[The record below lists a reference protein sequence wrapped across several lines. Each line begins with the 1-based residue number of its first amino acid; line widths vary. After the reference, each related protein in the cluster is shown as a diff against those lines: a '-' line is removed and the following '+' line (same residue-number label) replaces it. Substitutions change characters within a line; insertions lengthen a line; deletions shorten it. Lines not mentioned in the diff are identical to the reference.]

1 MPRLSKIG
9 AAALAAFG
17 WTSGTSAVTA
27 SYLVVA
33 GGGGGGCPSGGGGGG
48 GGAGGFRTATASLN
62 PTLSYTVTVGAG
74 GVGAG
79 AGSSANGSIGSS
91 SIFDVTTSTG
101 GGFGAGYTTG
111 SAGNG
116 GSGGSGGGSAGNNP
130 TTGGGAGNT
139 PSTSPSQGN
148 NGGGAGSIA
157 NGTGGGGGGGAGA
170 SGSTATT
177 SAGANGG
184 NGTANSITGSSVTY
198 AGGGGG
204 GADVRGSS
212 TVGTGGTGG
221 GGNGGGS
228 SSAVSGTANLGGG
241 GGGGQTNGSGN
252 GQVGGNGGSGVV
264 IISYAGA
271 QQFSGGIVT
280 SVGGNTIH
288 TFTTSGTL
296 GPITTLSASYL
307 IVAGGAG
314 GGYTQGGGGGAGG
327 LLSGSGVT
335 IDPNSTYL
343 VTVGAGGAGGTSGS
357 VNAIAGSNSSF
368 SMVTT
373 TAVGGGYGASN
384 NYPTATT
391 GGSGGSGGG
400 GANGST
406 GGGGSPS
413 GTGGAGTV
421 GQGNNGGFGYVGSG
435 NSFGAG
441 GGGGGAGAVGADA
454 SPAQAGNGGA
464 GVSSSISGTSTFYA
478 GGGGGGGDN
487 RGPTGG
493 TGGSGGGGSG
503 SITTGTAGTANTGG
517 GGGGSGYNAGA
528 FFAGASGGSGVVI
541 ISYPG
546 ATQQMAG
553 GTVTIVGGNVIHT
566 FTSTGY
572 LAPIE
577 LSTGSLRF
585 RSSNSG
591 YLSRTPAVTSNRTT
605 WTWSA
610 WVKRSSTASG
620 FLFYA
625 GNGSSQDTSIYFT
638 NSQLQMEYYNGGPNY
653 YLRTTAVYRDPA
665 AWYHFTVVW
674 DSTQTT
680 SSNRIQI
687 YVNGVRVTSFS
698 AEVQPTQNLNGFVN
712 DSSYSHSVGSR
723 NAASYFDGEITEV
736 NFIDGQALAPT
747 SFGTFNSYGV
757 WQPITY
763 GGSYGTN
770 GFYLPFNRQAVS
782 FVGLFN
788 GSNQYLSIASNSVFN
803 QSGDFT
809 IEYYANLTS
818 NTNYQVVVGRGT
830 GFITIQ
836 HSSDSGAMIRLVRY
850 GQLIIATGGNV
861 TAGKWN
867 HFAIVRS
874 GSTVTGYVNGIA
886 VASGTDSTSTA
897 TGNAL
902 AIAQNS
908 DGTNYFTG
916 SISNVRYTNTA
927 VYTSNFIPSTSAL
940 TAVTGTQ
947 LLTLQNSSIV
957 DNSTNA
963 LSITNNNG
971 VSTGQTYPFAYG
983 IFNDQGPAGN
993 NWTPTNISGAFG
1005 STLDYLGDAP
1015 TLTSATVAN
1024 YCVINPLDKGT
1035 NATVSNGNLTLNN
1048 AYTGAPYPSARGSIG
1063 VSSGKWY
1070 WEITCTTLSGNSPS
1084 VGVGTAQGDIQNYT
1098 GYDAYSW
1105 GYILFTGQ
1113 KGNNNNTA
1121 QPYGASVSSGDVVGV
1136 ALDMDAGTVT
1146 FYKNGTSQG
1155 VAFTGLTG
1163 TMFPWNFAFNNSVMN
1178 LNFGQQPFL
1187 YTPPSNHLA
1196 LNTFNL

>member
-17 WTSGTSAVTA
+17 WTLGGSSVTA
-27 SYLVVA
+27 SYLQVA
-33 GGGGGGCPSGGGGGG
+33 GGGGGGTGNGGGGGG
-48 GGAGGFRTATASLN
+48 GGAGGYLTGSVSLN
-62 PTLSYTVTVGAG
+62 PTLSYTIVVGAG
-74 GVGAG
+74 GSGGVTNTAPAVIGNTSSISGTGISITNSVGGGAGGGSAIIPTVGAI
-79 AGSSANGSIGSS
+79 N
-91 SIFDVTTSTG
+91 TG
-101 GGFGAGYTTG
+101 GA
-111 SAGNG
+111 
-116 GSGGSGGGSAGNNP
+116 GGSGGGGGNSSP
-130 TTGGGAGNT
+130 GASGGAG
-139 PSTSPSQGN
+139 TSGQGN
-148 NGGGAGSIA
+148 
-157 NGTGGGGGGGAGA
+157 TGGSSSGSPNDYGAGGGGGA
-170 SGSTATT
+170 
-177 SAGANGG
+177 SAVGG
-184 NGTANSITGSSVTY
+184 NGTSSSTGNGGAGTASSITGSSVTY

-204 GADVRGSS
+204 GNGYNGGGGGGSA
-212 TVGTGGTGG
+212 GTGGSGG
-221 GGNGGGS
+221 GGNGGAQGS
-228 SSAVSGTANLGGG
+228 AGTANTGGG
-241 GGGGQTNGSGN
+241 GGGGNWAASSPNG
-252 GQVGGNGGSGVV
+252 GGKGGSGIV

-307 IVAGGAG
+307 IVAGGGGG
-314 GGYTQGGGGGAGG
+314 GGYFGGGGGAGG

-343 VTVGAGGAGGTSGS
+343 VTVGAGGAGG
-357 VNAIAGSNSSF
+357 IATGTVGTNGSNSSF

-373 TAVGGGYGASN
+373 ASVGGGGGGSSFIGSSGVTNGQNGGSGGGAGLLNPGTPSGG
-384 NYPTATT
+384 TATSGQGNAGGSSTTYGGTANYGCAGGGGAGAVGANGNGSGST
-391 GGSGGSGGG
+391 GGSGGSGSASSISGTSVTYAGGGGGSGSVTPGSGGSGGG
-400 GANGST
+400 GAGGTNGLT
-406 GGGGSPS
+406 P
-413 GTGGAGTV
+413 
-421 GQGNNGGFGYVGSG
+421 
-435 NSFGAG
+435 
-441 GGGGGAGAVGADA
+441 
-454 SPAQAGNGGA
+454 P
-464 GVSSSISGTSTFYA
+464 
-478 GGGGGGGDN
+478 
-487 RGPTGG
+487 GPTD
-493 TGGSGGGGSG
+493 
-503 SITTGTAGTANTGG
+503 GTANTGG
-517 GGGGSGYNAGA
+517 GGGGSGQGSGYRIGGA
-528 FFAGASGGSGVVI
+528 GGSGVVI
-541 ISYPG
+541 ISYAG

-572 LAPIE
+572 LAPIDY
-577 LSTGSLRF
+577 STGSLRF
-585 RSSNSG
+585 RQSNSG
-591 YLSRTPAVTSNRTT
+591 YLLRTPTVAGNRNT

-610 WVKRSSTASG
+610 WVKRGRLSYGSAQMFASRPSSSP
-620 FLFYA
+620 YA
-625 GNGSSQDTSIYFT
+625 LIYFGSDDTFQYDDTGSLYFKT
-638 NSQLQMEYYNGGPNY
+638 N
-653 YLRTTAVYRDPA
+653 AVFRDPA
-665 AWYHFTVVW
+665 AWYHLVITI
-674 DSTQTT
+674 DTTQATNT
-680 SSNRIQI
+680 NRIKV
-687 YVNGVRVTSFS
+687 YVNGVQQTFASSTYPSQNYSTQINTATQHDLGS
-698 AEVQPTQNLNGFVN
+698 ALPATGEF
-712 DSSYSHSVGSR
+712 
-723 NAASYFDGEITEV
+723 FDGEMTEI
-736 NFIDGQALAPT
+736 NFVDGQALAPT
-747 SFGTFNSYGV
+747 AFGTFNSYGV

-782 FVGLFN
+782 YVGLFN

-836 HSSDSGAMIRLVRY
+836 HSSDAGAMIRLVRY

-874 GSTVTGYVNGIA
+874 GSIVTGYVNGIA

-902 AIAQNS
+902 AIGQNS

-940 TAVTGTQ
+940 TAVSGTQ

-983 IFNDQGPAGN
+983 IFNDQGPAGS
-993 NWTPTNISGAFG
+993 NWTPSGISGAFG

-1024 YCVINPLDKGT
+1024 YCTWNPVANPAGT
-1035 NATVSNGNLTLNN
+1035 LANGNLQITGGSTRGAWGTL
-1048 AYTGAPYPSARGSIG
+1048 G
-1063 VSSGKWY
+1063 VSSGKFY
-1070 WEITCTTLSGNSPS
+1070 WEYTVNSASLSNGPYFGFSNYSPTGDQGTVFGRIRANGGSNASSGVTASTAGSGNI
-1084 VGVGTAQGDIQNYT
+1084 T
-1098 GYDAYSW
+1098 
-1105 GYILFTGQ
+1105 
-1113 KGNNNNTA
+1113 
-1121 QPYGASVSSGDVVGV
+1121 SGVVGV
-1136 ALDMDAGTVT
+1136 ALDMDTGTATIYAGNVVRLNVSAIPAGT
-1146 FYKNGTSQG
+1146 Y
-1155 VAFTGLTG
+1155 
-1163 TMFPWNFAFNNSVMN
+1163 FPFFLADAPTDQFV
-1178 LNFGQQPFL
+1178 LNAGQQPFF
-1187 YTPPSNHLA
+1187 YTPPTGFVG